1 MKAVL
6 FGLVVAVI
14 LVMVGTIPVFAHTAY
29 VDQVEAVH
37 NTVGAG
43 LEIKNI
49 EAPIEKITP
58 INFPKWLSLNGE
70 VKKGLAT
77 NVGYG
82 DSFKGIQD
90 DKDLEGWLFLTL
102 DLNTNK

>member
-1 MKAVL
+1 MGKTL
-6 FGLVVAVI
+6 LS
-14 LVMVGTIPVFAHTAY
+14 VMVAALIVLGTVPVFAHSAY
-29 VDQVEAVH
+29 TEQPEAIH

-43 LEIKNI
+43 LELKNL

-82 DSFKGIQD
+82 DSFKGIED
-90 DKDLEGWLFLTL
+90 DKGLEGWLFLTL
-102 DLNTNK
+102 DLNTSK